1 MLFGNFLVGPSA
13 EETKTLKEKGK
24 KGLSGKKFMTSLKR
38 FERGEMEIK
47 GEDNPTFKEMSFPL
61 KDIVSI
67 KFMGEDKDENIY
79 IKTEHENENQVL
91 VVEVHKFNS
100 DGDYLN
106 TINMPE
112 SNIRF
117 WSVRNYAVNKDGTI
131 YQFLPEKNRLILNI
145 LPDENH

>member
-1 MLFGNFLVGPSA
+1 
-13 EETKTLKEKGK
+13 
-24 KGLSGKKFMTSLKR
+24 
-38 FERGEMEIK
+38 MEIK